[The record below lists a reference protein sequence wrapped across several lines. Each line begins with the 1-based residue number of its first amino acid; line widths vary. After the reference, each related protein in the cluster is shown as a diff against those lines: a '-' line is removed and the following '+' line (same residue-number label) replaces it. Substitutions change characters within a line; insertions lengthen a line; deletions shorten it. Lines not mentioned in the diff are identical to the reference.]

1 MLKNILA
8 TIVGFIVAAV
18 TVYIFETLLG
28 HNLYPLPET
37 IDPNN
42 MESIKANMH
51 LIPIGAKVFVVIA
64 HFLGIITGMTIAGII
79 SKTSIIPSYIVGGL
93 MVIATITTIVMLPK
107 ELWFSLS
114 DGILAISA
122 FFFGKSLAS
131 RFIYGSLV

>member
-18 TVYIFETLLG
+18 TVYIIETLLG

-37 IDPNN
+37 INPNN

-64 HFLGIITGMTIAGII
+64 HFIGIITGMTIAGVI
-79 SKTSIIPSYIVGGL
+79 SKTSIVPSYIVGGL
-93 MVIATITTIVMLPK
+93 MIVATFTTIIMLPK
-107 ELWFSLS
+107 ELWFSVS
-114 DGILAISA
+114 DGVLAISG